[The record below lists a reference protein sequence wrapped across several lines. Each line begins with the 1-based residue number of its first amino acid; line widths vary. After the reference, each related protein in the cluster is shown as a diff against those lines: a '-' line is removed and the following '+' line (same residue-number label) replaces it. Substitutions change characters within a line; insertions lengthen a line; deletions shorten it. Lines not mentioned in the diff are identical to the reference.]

1 MRSRA
6 DRRGRT
12 DASAFSP
19 AVIPSSQCALRACLP
34 VRSASNTVDG
44 GDQRFMAV
52 DALALGAAGWL
63 AAVGNSQGSVELYA
77 VDGALALSR
86 VFSSVVHATPVLCVR
101 FCVVEEAF
109 LLVAGTAAGDLV
121 VVNCNEE
128 VAAITGRALPVP
140 AQKTWVFPE
149 VHVMGVNDLAVRRA
163 GDCVTCVSVG
173 DDQTA
178 RVTVLRVA
186 DQTVVCEAKTT
197 LPAVSGT
204 SVRGVTWVGDDVF
217 LTGWEQTV
225 QRWSWR
231 ENALQFVGK
240 VDVQVPE
247 TGCIDVAACGE
258 RVWGSVC
265 GAMGFEVFDLSI

>member
-1 MRSRA
+1 MLVELSKAQDIEAGDGTTSVVVLAGALLDACTKLLDKGIHPTIIADTFLRCAAKAQEILGKIAIPVSLDDRDSLIRA
-6 DRRGRT
+6 
-12 DASAFSP
+12 ASTSLSSKVVSNNSQVLSP
-19 AVIPSSQCALRACLP
+19 I
-34 VRSASNTVDG
+34 
-44 GDQRFMAV
+44 AV
-52 DALALGAAGWL
+52 DA
-63 AAVGNSQGSVELYA
+63 
-77 VDGALALSR
+77 
-86 VFSSVVHATPVLCVR
+86 
-101 FCVVEEAF
+101 
-109 LLVAGTAAGDLV
+109 
-121 VVNCNEE
+121 
-128 VAAITGRALPVP
+128 
-140 AQKTWVFPE
+140 
-149 VHVMGVNDLAVRRA
+149 
-163 GDCVTCVSVG
+163 
-173 DDQTA
+173 
-178 RVTVLRVA
+178 VLRVA

-197 LPAVSGT
+197 LLAVSGT